1 MEQKPKSKKTLL
13 ILIPVALI
21 LIAGAVFGILYF
33 PAQKSYRSALTAA
46 QELPFDE
53 AYAALKDAIEKLDG
67 NPLFKEKQSELTVLL
82 GDLVCDHTYETAMD
96 QSGDLPYAEAS
107 AILKDAIAK
116 A

>member
-46 QELPFDE
+46 QDSSIK
-53 AYAALKDAIEKLDG
+53 AARKI
-67 NPLFKEKQSELTVLL
+67 QSAFFVSFMGFSFRLL
-82 GDLVCDHTYETAMD
+82 YRCGAR
-96 QSGDLPYAEAS
+96 Q
-107 AILKDAIAK
+107 
-116 A
+116 